1 MKQYDIII
9 IGGGPAGLAAAVS
22 AYKQGVT
29 DILILERDDRLGGI
43 LNQCIHQG
51 FGIQNF
57 NKDMTG
63 PEYAKKY
70 VDMIEELQIPYKVN
84 TTVSDISVEKIITAT
99 NLAEGEFQ
107 CQAKAIILAVGC
119 EEYAKDILDVPGCD
133 LEGVYTA
140 GEVQHLINREGKM
153 CGKEVAILGSN
164 NLGLVMARRMTLE
177 GAKVQVVAEPMAYSV
192 GLKKHISH
200 CLDDFNIPL
209 KLNQA
214 IVAIEGVEHVEGV
227 RFVQIDESG
236 NPVSGTEE
244 TYACDTLLISQGF
257 QPSNRLSNAIG
268 LEMNPVTNG
277 PCVNESLE
285 TSVEGIFVCGNAL
298 HIHDLADYVSQEA
311 AQAGEEAA
319 KYVQYFPDEKKEAEE
334 GQVIEAQ
341 GVFSPEKTLEIQA
354 ADGIHYT
361 VPTRIR
367 PAKVEWDTVI
377 RFRPDKVRE
386 NMYIS
391 AYLGNKRVIHKHKPI
406 VTPGEM
412 ESVVLTKTM
421 LESCPDCEYIRV
433 CLEVR

>member
-1 MKQYDIII
+1 MQQYDIII

-29 DILILERDDRLGGI
+29 DILLLERDDRLGGI

-70 VDMIEELQIPYKVN
+70 VDMIEELYIPYKVD
-84 TTVSDISVEKIITAT
+84 TTVLDIDSEKVITAI
-99 NLAEGEFQ
+99 NSVEGEFQ

-119 EEYAKDILDVPGCD
+119 EEYAKETLDVPGCD

-153 CGKEVAILGSN
+153 PGKEMVIFGSN
-164 NLGLVMARRMTLE
+164 NLGLIMARRMTLE
-177 GAKVQVVAEPMAYSV
+177 GAKVQVVAEPMPYPV

-200 CLDDFNIPL
+200 CLGDFNIPL
-209 KLNQA
+209 KLNQT
-214 IVAIEGVEHVEGV
+214 IVGIKGTDHVERV
-227 RFVQIDESG
+227 TIVQVDENGS
-236 NPVSGTEE
+236 PMLGTEE

-257 QPSNRLSNAIG
+257 QPSKVLPNAMG
-268 LEMNPVTNG
+268 LEINPITNG

-298 HIHDLADYVSQEA
+298 HIHDLADDVSQEA

-319 KYVQYFPDEKKEAEE
+319 KHVQHFVVEKKEAEE
-334 GQVIEAQ
+334 GLESEAR
-341 GVFSPEKTLEIQA
+341 GSFLPEATLEIQA
-354 ADGIHYT
+354 TDGVRYT
-361 VPTRIR
+361 VPKRIR
-367 PAKVEWDTVI
+367 SSKVEWDTVI
-377 RFRPDKVRE
+377 RFRVDKVRE

-391 AYLGNKRVIHKHKPI
+391 AYLGNKRVIHKRKPV

-412 ESVVLTKTM
+412 ESIVITKAM
-421 LESCPDCEYIRV
+421 LDSCPDAESIRV
-433 CLEVR
+433 CLEER